1 MIFKLLISIRFLK
14 LFRNCIDHL
23 IMQLS
28 NHLIFDDLLK
38 LAVCVLHP
46 KKNSLKGTTTGS
58 NITLPNPLSL
68 SQLIITFIL
77 FILIVLQINR
87 LVQLLLESELNLD
100 KRYQMFRDENDK
112 TR

>member
-1 MIFKLLISIRFLK
+1 M
-14 LFRNCIDHL
+14 
-23 IMQLS
+23 
-28 NHLIFDDLLK
+28 
-38 LAVCVLHP
+38 
-46 KKNSLKGTTTGS
+46 GS

-87 LVQLLLESELNLD
+87 LVKILLESELNLD

>member
-14 LFRNCIDHL
+14 LFQTCCLRFT
-23 IMQLS
+23 S
-28 NHLIFDDLLK
+28 
-38 LAVCVLHP
+38 

-77 FILIVLQINR
+77 FILIVLHINR
-87 LVQLLLESELNLD
+87 LVKILLESELNLD